1 MPNIF
6 KSIRRTKPQ
15 PPSTEDLTA
24 RLLAQTDQMLASS
37 AL

>member
-6 KSIRRTKPQ
+6 KSLRRNKPQ

-24 RLLAQTDQMLASS
+24 RLLAGTDQMLASS
-37 AL
+37 TL